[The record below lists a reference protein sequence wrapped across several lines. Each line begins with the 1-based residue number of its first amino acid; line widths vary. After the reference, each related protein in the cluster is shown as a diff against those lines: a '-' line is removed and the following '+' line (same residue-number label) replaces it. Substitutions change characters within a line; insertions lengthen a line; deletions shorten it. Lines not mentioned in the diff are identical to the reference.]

1 MIVTKEI
8 SMFLV
13 DAQLAVAKRYRK
25 IPDFSRM
32 SKGLA
37 KSL

>member
-1 MIVTKEI
+1 MIVIKEI
-8 SMFLV
+8 LMFLV
-13 DAQLAVAKRYRK
+13 DAQIAVAKRYRK
-25 IPDFSRM
+25 ISDFSKM